1 MGARRSPTTAT
12 CAPTTRA
19 KQDRAEVEARIK
31 AAFPEL
37 ERLELL
43 SAELCRPELLV
54 EVEGL
59 AEGPPELVGP
69 DVDQEPQLPRVR
81 QPVLQRDDRAP
92 DAVEVLLLLELG
104 APVVAVDQRRRGRPA
119 R

>member
-1 MGARRSPTTAT
+1 M
-12 CAPTTRA
+12 TRGL
-19 KQDRAEVEARIK
+19 RIIRVEKRMK

-59 AEGPPELVGP
+59 ADGP
-69 DVDQEPQLPRVR
+69 
-81 QPVLQRDDRAP
+81 AS
-92 DAVEVLLLLELG
+92 
-104 APVVAVDQRRRGRPA
+104 
-119 R
+119 